1 MKATVI
7 ALLFVISP
15 AMGANKPSW
24 GCNRDILES
33 YGLFGVSELS
43 NIKLEMCPTI
53 EYSCCAKQDQL
64 AMYSNWVHNNEHKNV
79 KAQFNEF
86 TRNYEDLL
94 KTLVKVSKIAADV
107 KKALTLKKV
116 ANCKILAERVL
127 VFQIEK
133 IQEKI
138 RENLDGMQ
146 EFFEDTYQGFYCSI
160 CDLENH
166 RYFDIKKREIFFSEK
181 FCRDIVQ
188 KTLPVLLFFHV
199 QVVKYFNL
207 VSKFLESCDHKGDYR
222 LDAEV
227 KKEHLFSVMPDV
239 KQTLS
244 QCRNFRNH
252 KSWFVYCKDVCD
264 NFRITE
270 FNEFFEPQAEVVIDY
285 NNYLEGLIQRYNKEL
300 TLAPKED
307 NGVAGKAAKSSKKHK
322 VRLLVEDKPNNENPN
337 LIFRSGLNSKVK
349 LDSFKS
355 NFQEEGISMFDD
367 GRNSLINTEMF
378 NQIKTTIHLT
388 TPQSASAYTGTVAR
402 APDGTIVSA
411 AEAAKMNGQ
420 PPPSTAKP
428 VTSSSGAKL
437 SSTEEKMLKQ
447 AGKSG
452 AQVLLAAL
460 LFFAAL
466 FV

>member
-7 ALLFVISP
+7 ALLLVISP
-15 AMGANKPSW
+15 AVGVNKPTW
-24 GCNRDILES
+24 GCNRDLLES

-43 NIKLEMCPTI
+43 NIKLEMCPTV

-79 KAQFNEF
+79 KDQFNEF

-94 KTLVKVSKIAADV
+94 KTLVKVSKVAADV
-107 KKALTLKKV
+107 KQALTLKKV
-116 ANCKILAERVL
+116 ANCKILAERIL

-133 IQEKI
+133 IQDKI

-166 RYFDIKKREIFFSEK
+166 RYFDTKKREILFSEK

-207 VSKFLESCDHKGDYR
+207 VSKFLESCDYKGDYR
-222 LDAEV
+222 LEAEV
-227 KKEHLFSVMPDV
+227 KKEHLFSVMPDL
-239 KQTLS
+239 KHTLS

-252 KSWFVYCKDVCD
+252 KSWFVYCKDLCD
-264 NFRITE
+264 NFRMTE
-270 FNEFFEPQAEVVIDY
+270 FNEFFEPQAEAVVGY

-300 TLAPKED
+300 ALAPKED
-307 NGVAGKAAKSSKKHK
+307 SEVANKAAKASKKHL
-322 VRLLVEDKPNNENPN
+322 VRLLVEEKPNNENPN

-349 LDSFKS
+349 LESYRS

-388 TPQSASAYTGTVAR
+388 NPQVTSTYTGTVAR
-402 APDGTIVSA
+402 APDGTIVTA

-420 PPPSTAKP
+420 PPPSSAS
-428 VTSSSGAKL
+428 SSSGSTKI
-437 SSTEEKMLKQ
+437 SSTEDKMLKQ

-452 AQVLLAAL
+452 VQVLLASLFFLLAL
-460 LFFAAL
+460 LF
-466 FV
+466 